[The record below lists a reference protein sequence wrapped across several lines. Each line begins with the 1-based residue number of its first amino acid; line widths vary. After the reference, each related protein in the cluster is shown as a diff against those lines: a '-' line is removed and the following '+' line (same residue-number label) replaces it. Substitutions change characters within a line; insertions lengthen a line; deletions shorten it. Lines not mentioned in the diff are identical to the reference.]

1 MKLCA
6 FCVVWFR
13 ALFVL
18 IASQYWN
25 TVGQY
30 EGNRILYWFVDGVI
44 AFTQPPALPSTSG
57 YISGPAPP
65 CFFLT
70 FLSLRSLIPGS
81 AIVFGSLRRHEIA
94 LTFRMLLIPTTYC
107 LESLQ

>member
-30 EGNRILYWFVDGVI
+30 EGNRMLYWFVDGVI
-44 AFTQPPALPSTSG
+44 AFTQP
-57 YISGPAPP
+57 
-65 CFFLT
+65 
-70 FLSLRSLIPGS
+70 SLIP
-81 AIVFGSLRRHEIA
+81 LRPA
-94 LTFRMLLIPTTYC
+94 TYPVQHPLFLSHI
-107 LESLQ
+107 LESAKPHPQVRYSAWIFKMTRNFLDF